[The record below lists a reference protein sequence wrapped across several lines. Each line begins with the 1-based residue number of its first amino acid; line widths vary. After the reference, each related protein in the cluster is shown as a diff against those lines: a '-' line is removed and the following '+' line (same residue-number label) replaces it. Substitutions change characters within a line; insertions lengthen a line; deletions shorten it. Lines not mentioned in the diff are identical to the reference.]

1 MTSVIV
7 FRYLCRELLL
17 TTAAVTTILLL
28 VIMSGRFVKYL
39 AEAAAGRWDPDV
51 LFAIIGYR
59 LPEFLELIVPLAFFL
74 AILLVLGRLYAESE
88 MAVLNA
94 CGFSQKRLVGYVLAV
109 AVLIMLITG
118 WLSLVVKPSG
128 TARSEALLNTQ
139 RERGELEG
147 ISAGRFYRLQ
157 GGRGVTYAENI
168 GAEGQ
173 LEQVFLADI
182 SSDEERGD
190 RVVLVLADS
199 GRSVRGEEVRDRFLV
214 LSKGQ
219 RIEGRPGE
227 ADFQVTSFAEYGQR
241 LVSARSAHVLSAGTA
256 ATRDL
261 VGNADPSYRAELHWR
276 LAVPMLVLVVTLIAV
291 PLSKTSARQG
301 RYAKTFPAIMLY
313 IIYLVMLS
321 GARGKLEDGDIAPY
335 PGLWGVH
342 LLFFLI
348 ALVLLSWDTVVRR
361 LRARS
366 DSSPRMPA

>member
-17 TTAAVTTILLL
+17 TTAAVTAVLLL

-88 MAVLNA
+88 MVVLNA
-94 CGFSQKRLVGYVLAV
+94 CGFSQKRLVGYTMVV
-109 AVLIMLITG
+109 ALLIMLITG

-128 TARSEALLNTQ
+128 TARSEALLNAQ

-157 GGRGVTYAENI
+157 GGRGVTYAERI
-168 GAEGQ
+168 GSSGQ

-190 RVVLVLADS
+190 RVVLVFAED
-199 GRSVRGEEVRDRFLV
+199 GRSVRGEAVRDRFLV
-214 LSKGQ
+214 LREGQ

-241 LVSARSAHVLSAGTA
+241 LESARSAHELSPGTA
-256 ATRDL
+256 PTRNL
-261 VGNADPSYRAELHWR
+261 VGNPAPPYQAELHWR
-276 LAVPMLVLVVTLIAV
+276 LAVPVLVLVVTLIAV

-321 GARGKLEDGDIAPY
+321 GVRGRLEDGDISAY

-342 LLFFLI
+342 LLFLLI
-348 ALVLLSWDTVVRR
+348 GGALLSWDTFIRR
-361 LRARS
+361 VRARS
-366 DSSPRMPA
+366 DAVERASA